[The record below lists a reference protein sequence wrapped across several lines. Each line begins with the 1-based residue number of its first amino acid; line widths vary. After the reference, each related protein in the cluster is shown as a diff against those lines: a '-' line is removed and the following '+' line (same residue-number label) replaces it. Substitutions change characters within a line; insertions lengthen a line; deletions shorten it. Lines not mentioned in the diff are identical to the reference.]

1 MQDLTQ
7 GSLVRHILAMAAPTA
22 LGMIFQTLYFL
33 IDLYFVAQLGDAAI
47 AGVSAAGNATFIIF
61 GLTNVVGVGTM
72 ALIAHAVGRK
82 DRGEANVLF
91 NQSLLLS
98 AVCGVITVLGI
109 FTLSNGYMR
118 SVAAD
123 DATAS
128 AGITYLYWFAPG
140 LALQFAVV
148 TMASALRATGIVRP
162 TMLVQIASVVC
173 NAVLAPVLIAGLGT
187 GRPMGVAGAGLASTL
202 ACVFGVVLL
211 TSYFIKLEKYVAF
224 DRAQMRVQ
232 FAVWRRMLA
241 VGLPAGGE
249 MLLLFVFIGMIY
261 WFISDSGA
269 VAQAG
274 FGIGSRVMQAIF
286 LPAMAVAFAAGP
298 IAGQN
303 FGARRPERVRETFSR
318 AMLIITCIMALLT
331 LLVQVRPELLVAG
344 FTQEPEVLEVAVTF
358 LRITSLYFIAQ
369 GVIFTCSSMFQGLG
383 DTRPALLATA
393 TRLVTFLGPAA
404 WLSSRSGFELQH
416 LWYLTVATVTLQA
429 VVSFALLRQQ
439 LRQRLAV
446 ITPVTVPA

>member
-7 GSLVRHILAMAAPTA
+7 GSLARHILAMAAPTA

-82 DRGEANVLF
+82 DQGEANVLF

-118 SVAAD
+118 GVAAD
-123 DATAS
+123 GATAS

-162 TMLVQIASVVC
+162 AVLVQMASVVC
-173 NAVLAPVLIAGLGT
+173 NAVLAPVLIAGFGT

-211 TSYFIKLEKYVAF
+211 TGYFIKLEKYVAF
-224 DRAQMRVQ
+224 DRAQLRVQ
-232 FAVWRRMLA
+232 LAVWRRMLA

-261 WFISDSGA
+261 WFISDFGA
-269 VAQAG
+269 AAQAG

-344 FTQEPEVLEVAVTF
+344 FTQESEVLDVAVTF

-383 DTRPALLATA
+383 DTRPALIATA

-404 WLSSRSGFELQH
+404 WLSGRSDFELHH

-446 ITPVTVPA
+446 ITPVTAPA